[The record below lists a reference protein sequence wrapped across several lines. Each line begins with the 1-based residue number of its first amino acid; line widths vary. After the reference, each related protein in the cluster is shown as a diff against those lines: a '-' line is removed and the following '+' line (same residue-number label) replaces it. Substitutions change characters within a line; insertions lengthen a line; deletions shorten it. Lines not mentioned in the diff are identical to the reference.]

1 MRLLF
6 LSFYFRPDLCA
17 GSFRATALV
26 DALRDRGASNDL
38 EIDVI
43 TTLPNRYATF
53 SEEAAEIESCD
64 NIKIRRID
72 LPAHR
77 SDMVGQSR
85 AFMHFAR
92 CVLGIVADRQYD
104 MIFATSSRLFTA
116 TLGAYVSRRKKIPLY
131 LDIRDIFVDTIRD
144 IISPIVALP
153 AGVVFSLI
161 ERYTMSRASTINLV
175 SGGFEDYFRTRYPD
189 KKLSWFTNGVDA
201 EFIGLPKHDA
211 KKANTVT
218 RILYAGNIGEGQCL
232 HDIVPQLAKV
242 LGKRAEL
249 VVIGDGG
256 RRQLLE
262 EAIAAHGADN
272 VSVQPPVARPELI
285 QEYQSADVLFLHL
298 GDYQAF
304 EKVLP
309 SKLFEYGA
317 LGKPVLAGVAGFAAE
332 FVEREISNA
341 AVFPPGNVDLARKA
355 FERLRLEDAPR
366 NDFVRK
372 YSRNSISAEMATEI
386 IRAAASNPV

>member
-26 DALRDRGASNDL
+26 DALLESGNTDDL

-53 SEEAAEIESCD
+53 SEDAAEFEARD
-64 NIKIRRID
+64 NVNIWRID

-77 SDMVGQSR
+77 SDMTGQSR

-92 CVLGIVADRQYD
+92 RTLATVRERQYD
-104 MIFATSSRLFTA
+104 MVFATSSRLLTA
-116 TLGAYVSRRKKIPLY
+116 TLGAYISRRKKIPLY

-144 IISPIVALP
+144 IMTPVVAVP
-153 AGVVFSLI
+153 AGFAFSLV

-175 SGGFEDYFRTRYPD
+175 SGGFEGYFRDRYPG
-189 KKLSWFTNGVDA
+189 KTLSWFTNGIDA
-201 EFIGLPKHDA
+201 EFIGLSGRDA
-211 KKANTVT
+211 GKANAVA

-232 HDIVPQLAKV
+232 HDVVPQLAKA
-242 LGKRAEL
+242 LSGRAEF

-256 RRQLLE
+256 RRQQLLD
-262 EAIAAHGADN
+262 AIDAHGADN
-272 VSVQPPVARPELI
+272 VTVRPPVARPELI
-285 QEYQSADVLFLHL
+285 EEYQKADVLFLHL
-298 GDYQAF
+298 GDYEAF

-332 FVEREISNA
+332 FVEREISNS
-341 AVFPPGNVDLARKA
+341 AVFPPGDAGRGQSA
-355 FERLRLEDAPR
+355 FENLRLADEPR
-366 NDFVRK
+366 EDFVRK
-372 YSRNSISAEMATEI
+372 YSRDRISADMATEI
-386 IRAAASNPV
+386 IRAAASNPA